1 MARVPS
7 EFETEFEAKG
17 ETFFAIAEL
26 LYATPDRQ
34 YTQDELAE
42 RFGCSNQTIS
52 NHTSE
57 MEEWLDRRDGQ
68 TTFAWDV
75 NVHDPGHTE
84 TTMAVRRF
92 YADLWGLLKKHSR
105 TGPGAFALLGFV
117 MLLTGAVVFSFYVGF
132 ALKLFAESALPVG
145 IYLGIAIGCLVTGV
159 IVTLCAPYMA
169 LVTGF
174 LSPRLP
180 ENLFEKED

>member
-1 MARVPS
+1 MAQVPS
-7 EFETEFEAKG
+7 EFEAEFEARG

-52 NHTSE
+52 NHTTE

-68 TTFAWDV
+68 TMFAWDV
-75 NVHDPGHTE
+75 DMYDPGHTE

-92 YADLWGLLKKHSR
+92 YADLWAFLKKHTR
-105 TGPGAFALLGFV
+105 TGPGAFALLGFT
-117 MLLTGAVVFSFYVGF
+117 MLLTGTVVFSFYVGF
-132 ALKLFAESALPVG
+132 ALELVAESALPVG
-145 IYLGIAIGCLVTGV
+145 VYLGIAIGCLVTGV

-169 LVTGF
+169 WVSGVLW
-174 LSPRLP
+174 PRLP
-180 ENLFEKED
+180 GSPFEKEE